1 MSIATEIERLQ
12 YAKDDIKQALLDKN
26 ITNTKQI
33 SGVTIDYYGDIIY
46 AARIIPKPSMVNQIT
61 LNSYGRITKVG
72 SATNNIGAYYRGC
85 RYLMQFTWT
94 NPSRVTSLSNYA
106 FEGCSSLPSFNI
118 PSGIT
123 AIPKSCFA
131 GCSALTG
138 VTNPNATV
146 EWTSIGNN
154 AFSACTNLVT
164 VAGLGSGTTSIGQSA
179 FQACR
184 SLTDAYIPNVTTL
197 NYYTFSGCRSL
208 TSVTITNVT
217 MIGEG
222 AFESCSG
229 LTSIS
234 IPSVTMIASSA
245 FRECSGLT
253 SITIPDSCTDIY
265 GQAFQGC
272 AALQTVDVGTGITS
286 LQNWG
291 IFAEVGTNTASG
303 TTFIFRANQMVNA
316 YAYAFENASVNEI
329 YVPDA
334 LVSSYQAD
342 NQWLQV
348 VGNDTTKIKPLSD
361 YVSA

>member
-1 MSIATEIERLQ
+1 MSLQTEINRIQ
-12 YAKDDIKQALLDKN
+12 AAKEDIKQALLDKS

-46 AARIIPKPSMVNQIT
+46 AATIIPKPSMVNQIT
-61 LNSYGRITKVG
+61 LNSYGRITKVE
-72 SATNNIGAYYRGC
+72 STANNIGTNYRGC
-85 RYLMQFTWT
+85 RYLTQFSWLD
-94 NPSRVTSLSNYA
+94 PSRVTSLSNYA

-123 AIPKSCFA
+123 AIPNYCFA

-138 VTNPNATV
+138 VTNPTASV
-146 EWTSIGNN
+146 SWTSIGNN
-154 AFSACTNLVT
+154 AFSGCTNLVT
-164 VAGLGSGTTSIGQSA
+164 VAGLGSGTTTIGNSA

-197 NYYTFSGCRSL
+197 NYNTFNGCRSL
-208 TSVTITNVT
+208 TSVTIPNVT
-217 MIGEG
+217 IIEDGV
-222 AFESCSG
+222 FTQCSG
-229 LTSIS
+229 LTSIN
-234 IPSVTMIASSA
+234 IPSVTSIGSNA
-245 FRECSGLT
+245 FGDCSGLT

-265 GQAFQGC
+265 GQAFQAC

-286 LQNWG
+286 LQSWG
-291 IFAEVGTNTASG
+291 IFAEVGTNTANG
-303 TTFIFRANQMVNA
+303 TTFIFRANQKVSA
-316 YAYAFENASVNEI
+316 FAYAFENASVNEI

-361 YVSA
+361 YISA